1 MIVSTLIKHCSSF
14 LSGKQK
20 RKGFAE
26 GINEIENNPDIQTR
40 EQIDAILKEQGV
52 ELPADPDA
60 PSAVDKGNSEEQQGE
75 EEAAGAE
82 GEHEPVVTAAKGGKK
97 GNL

>member
-14 LSGKQK
+14 PSGKQK

-52 ELPADPDA
+52 ELPP
-60 PSAVDKGNSEEQQGE
+60 EESKEKEGE
-75 EEAAGAE
+75 ANVTPAAAQEAEAA
-82 GEHEPVVTAAKGGKK
+82 AAATPKAGKK
-97 GNL
+97 GMPGIIHKIIY